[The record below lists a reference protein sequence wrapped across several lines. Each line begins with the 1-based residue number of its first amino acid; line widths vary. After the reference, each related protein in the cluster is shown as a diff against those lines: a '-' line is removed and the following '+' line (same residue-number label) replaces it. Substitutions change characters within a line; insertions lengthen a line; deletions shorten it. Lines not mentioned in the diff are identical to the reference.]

1 MLFSSSCRIFTQS
14 YPNDFLFL
22 CGRFSRFSS
31 VQPIYV
37 NLIRDPLARL
47 VSSYYFRRFGDY
59 RGDRRTWTF
68 KGTDAEKNMVR
79 VNVMKKFSNLR
90 LKMLLKNKELHKMV
104 LNLVVCLFRGTR

>member
-14 YPNDFLFL
+14 YPNGFLFL

-79 VNVMKKFSNLR
+79 VTIMKKILQFTFENVI
-90 LKMLLKNKELHKMV
+90 KNK
-104 LNLVVCLFRGTR
+104 